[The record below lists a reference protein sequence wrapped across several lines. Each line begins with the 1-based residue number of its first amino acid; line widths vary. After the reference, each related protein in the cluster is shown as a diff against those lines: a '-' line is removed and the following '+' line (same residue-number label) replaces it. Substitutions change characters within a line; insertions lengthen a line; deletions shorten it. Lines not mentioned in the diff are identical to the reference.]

1 MAADGPIC
9 NHPLSAIAR
18 PHGTIYLRRLHL
30 AKAEWRRTGRPLREA
45 GLLTDLDVSAFGAY
59 CCAYAMHIEAE
70 IKLQDE
76 GMVIVN
82 ATGAQVSSPYVA
94 INNQAVAQMRAFM
107 GEFGLTPAS
116 RVRMPIGTVSRIPRR
131 PRTTEQGDTPIDP
144 RDTLR
149 WEIQAGNN

>member
-1 MAADGPIC
+1 M
-9 NHPLSAIAR
+9 
-18 PHGTIYLRRLHL
+18 
-30 AKAEWRRTGRPLREA
+30 
-45 GLLTDLDVSAFGAY
+45 TDLDVSAFGAY

-82 ATGAQVSSPYVA
+82 ARGAQVSSPYVA
-94 INNQAVAQMRAFM
+94 ISNQAIAQMRAFM